1 METKSI
7 MIVGVGGQGSLL
19 ASRIIGNVLLSQGF
33 DVKVSEVHGMSQR
46 GGSVVTYVKYG
57 DKVYSPVIE
66 KGEADIIVSFELL
79 EAARW
84 ISYLKKG
91 GHLITS
97 TQTLDPMPVITGAA
111 KYPENIIEKIK
122 KSYRFVDITLGTG
135 AMNSFPSKL
144 YDLLKEKKKNIEFV
158 EVTNEIEEEVPI
170 KYDSKYKASVSIIYG
185 CNNFCSYCIVPYV
198 RGRERSRRPEDILND
213 VRKLAKEGY
222 KEIMLLGQ
230 NVNSYGNDFKDT
242 NYSFPNLLQ
251 DIEKI
256 DGIEIIRFMSPHPK
270 DFSDELIDVIKSS
283 KKIAR
288 QIHLPLQSGSSKIL
302 KEMNRKHTKEDN
314 LKIVN
319 KLKNADENI
328 SISTDIIVG
337 FPGETE
343 EDFLDTLDVVKKVK
357 FDQIYMFIYS
367 KRVGTRAEKME
378 DNTPEEEKVR
388 RLERIKEIYEEYLP
402 ENNKKMIGKTYKVLV
417 EGVSKNNDKLLTGR
431 TSQNKVVIFDGDKS
445 NIGKIVNVEILSE
458 HLWYLKGKIV

>member
-1 METKSI
+1 MRFTNNYKDKIKKIVEDKNLTYYIDTMGCSMNENDSSKYAGILESI
-7 MIVGVGGQGSLL
+7 
-19 ASRIIGNVLLSQGF
+19 GF
-33 DVKVSEVHGMSQR
+33 KREENE
-46 GGSVVTYVKYG
+46 
-57 DKVYSPVIE
+57 E
-66 KGEADIIVSFELL
+66 KANLILFNTCCIRENAENTLFGRLGT
-79 EAARW
+79 
-84 ISYLKKG
+84 LKKYKMNNDNVYIVVVG
-91 GHLITS
+91 CM
-97 TQTLDPMPVITGAA
+97 TQQ
-111 KYPENIIEKIK
+111 KHIIEKIK

-198 RGRERSRRPEDILND
+198 RGRERSRRPKDILND
-213 VRKLAKEGY
+213 VKKLAKEGY

-302 KEMNRKHTKEDN
+302 KEMNRKHTKEDY

-445 NIGKIVNVEILSE
+445 NIGKIVNVEIMSE
-458 HLWYLKGKIV
+458 HLWYLKGKIVY

>member
-1 METKSI
+1 MRFTNNYKDKIKKIVEDKNLTYYIDTMGCSMNENDSSKYAGILESI
-7 MIVGVGGQGSLL
+7 
-19 ASRIIGNVLLSQGF
+19 GF
-33 DVKVSEVHGMSQR
+33 KREENE
-46 GGSVVTYVKYG
+46 
-57 DKVYSPVIE
+57 E
-66 KGEADIIVSFELL
+66 KANLILFNTCCIRENAENTLFGRLGT
-79 EAARW
+79 
-84 ISYLKKG
+84 LKKYKMNNENVYIVVVG
-91 GHLITS
+91 CM
-97 TQTLDPMPVITGAA
+97 TQQ
-111 KYPENIIEKIK
+111 KHIIEKIK

-302 KEMNRKHTKEDN
+302 KEMNRKHTKEDY

-328 SISTDIIVG
+328 SISLDELDKKIEQTNEFEFLKMNAITDDEASAKFLIDKSKIKNIIGREPIVHTKSG
-337 FPGETE
+337 MYVVIQT
-343 EDFLDTLDVVKKVK
+343 DLDNIQDVKL
-357 FDQIYMFIYS
+357 
-367 KRVGTRAEKME
+367 A
-378 DNTPEEEKVR
+378 
-388 RLERIKEIYEEYLP
+388 LESYGSEYEEQWKTYLP
-402 ENNKKMIGKTYKVLV
+402 DQYELVKNREIGVKGNYVYMI
-417 EGVSKNNDKLLTGR
+417 VSE
-431 TSQNKVVIFDGDKS
+431 SPE
-445 NIGKIVNVEILSE
+445 KILELI
-458 HLWYLKGKIV
+458 K